1 MYLTPRAS
9 RAVPAHSDD
18 QDVLIL
24 QLAGEKEWTVYG
36 SPIELPYS
44 HEQLGKGMAV
54 DRASLGEPLLQT
66 VLKPGGV
73 LYLPRGFVHE
83 ARANEAGSS
92 LHITLTVQT
101 SDLPHGTPTSGNGK
115 AEHAYAKSDHDA
127 SGTTVFLRPHEEL
140 LRREEVA
147 WCKEF
152 AARPEESPPISLKEI
167 RAEVA
172 AQRKA
177 EAALEAALPTE
188 MVIGMFSVAVGTLR
202 ASLVAKHRACVEQ
215 LLLLVAER
223 AREECAVVCKAFGEM
238 HTQVTGRHCHHHRLL
253 PQPPH
258 PAPVPRGRLRHGG
271 QGLTGSF
278 SSLTVIAY
286 LIT

>member
-1 MYLTPRAS
+1 MQARVDDFAMGTLRS
-9 RAVPAHSDD
+9 VPSDD
-18 QDVLIL
+18 PEVLRRTESL
-24 QLAGEKEWTVYG
+24 RTALT
-36 SPIELPYS
+36 
-44 HEQLGKGMAV
+44 
-54 DRASLGEPLLQT
+54 ASLVPL
-66 VLKPGGV
+66 
-73 LYLPRGFVHE
+73 E
-83 ARANEAGSS
+83 AYIDG
-92 LHITLTVQT
+92 
-101 SDLPHGTPTSGNGK
+101 
-115 AEHAYAKSDHDA
+115 
-127 SGTTVFLRPHEEL
+127 LRPHEEL

-238 HTQVTGRHCHHHRLL
+238 HTQLCEQPKDIEKLTEMSEFVATLPARSAELQVQIDSMMEHHELLEETQVTRNSAAHCSRYLL
-253 PQPPH
+253 RAILPPYSDL
-258 PAPVPRGRLRHGG
+258 PPPPSAV
-271 QGLTGSF
+271 
-278 SSLTVIAY
+278 
-286 LIT
+286 

>member
-1 MYLTPRAS
+1 MQARVDDFAMGTLRS
-9 RAVPAHSDD
+9 VPSDD
-18 QDVLIL
+18 PEVLRRTESL
-24 QLAGEKEWTVYG
+24 RTALT
-36 SPIELPYS
+36 
-44 HEQLGKGMAV
+44 
-54 DRASLGEPLLQT
+54 ASLVPL
-66 VLKPGGV
+66 
-73 LYLPRGFVHE
+73 E
-83 ARANEAGSS
+83 AYIDG
-92 LHITLTVQT
+92 
-101 SDLPHGTPTSGNGK
+101 
-115 AEHAYAKSDHDA
+115 
-127 SGTTVFLRPHEEL
+127 LRPHEEL

-223 AREECAVVCKAFGEM
+223 AREECATVCKAFGEM
-238 HTQVTGRHCHHHRLL
+238 HTQLCEQVAGRHHHNHHHHHHLL
-253 PQPPH
+253 LLLLLLH
-258 PAPVPRGRLRHGG
+258 LTSCPASLLCSRKTSRSSQRCRSSSRRSPRDRP
-271 QGLTGSF
+271 
-278 SSLTVIAY
+278 SSRCRSTR
-286 LIT
+286 

>member
-1 MYLTPRAS
+1 MGTLRS
-9 RAVPAHSDD
+9 VPSDD
-18 QDVLIL
+18 PEVLRRTESL
-24 QLAGEKEWTVYG
+24 RTALT
-36 SPIELPYS
+36 
-44 HEQLGKGMAV
+44 
-54 DRASLGEPLLQT
+54 ASLVPL
-66 VLKPGGV
+66 
-73 LYLPRGFVHE
+73 E
-83 ARANEAGSS
+83 AYIDG
-92 LHITLTVQT
+92 
-101 SDLPHGTPTSGNGK
+101 
-115 AEHAYAKSDHDA
+115 
-127 SGTTVFLRPHEEL
+127 LRPHEEL

-238 HTQVTGRHCHHHRLL
+238 HTQLCEQPKDIEKLTEMSEFVATLPARSAELQVQIDSMMEHHELLEETQVTRCHCRHCHYRHHRL
-253 PQPPH
+253 H
-258 PAPVPRGRLRHGG
+258 HLRHLH
-271 QGLTGSF
+271 LTS
-278 SSLTVIAY
+278 SPPPRRSLTCPAK
-286 LIT
+286 TSQRGGRRSTGRSASS

>member
-1 MYLTPRAS
+1 MTPDLTPHIPHMQARVDDFAMGTLRS
-9 RAVPAHSDD
+9 VPSDD
-18 QDVLIL
+18 PEVLRRTESL
-24 QLAGEKEWTVYG
+24 RTALT
-36 SPIELPYS
+36 
-44 HEQLGKGMAV
+44 
-54 DRASLGEPLLQT
+54 ASLVPL
-66 VLKPGGV
+66 
-73 LYLPRGFVHE
+73 E
-83 ARANEAGSS
+83 AYIDG
-92 LHITLTVQT
+92 
-101 SDLPHGTPTSGNGK
+101 
-115 AEHAYAKSDHDA
+115 
-127 SGTTVFLRPHEEL
+127 LRPHEEL

-238 HTQVTGRHCHHHRLL
+238 HTQLCEQVTGRHHHNHHHHHHLL
-253 PQPPH
+253 
-258 PAPVPRGRLRHGG
+258 LRHHHH
-271 QGLTGSF
+271 QSILNCSK
-278 SSLTVIAY
+278 SSMLSIGAA
-286 LIT
+286 IS

>member
-1 MYLTPRAS
+1 MQARVDDFAMGTLRS
-9 RAVPAHSDD
+9 VPSDD
-18 QDVLIL
+18 PEVLRRTESL
-24 QLAGEKEWTVYG
+24 RTALT
-36 SPIELPYS
+36 
-44 HEQLGKGMAV
+44 
-54 DRASLGEPLLQT
+54 ASLVPL
-66 VLKPGGV
+66 
-73 LYLPRGFVHE
+73 E
-83 ARANEAGSS
+83 AYIDG
-92 LHITLTVQT
+92 
-101 SDLPHGTPTSGNGK
+101 
-115 AEHAYAKSDHDA
+115 
-127 SGTTVFLRPHEEL
+127 LRPHEEL

-238 HTQVTGRHCHHHRLL
+238 HTQVTGCHCHHHRLL
-253 PQPPH
+253 YHSHLTPLLPP
-258 PAPVPRGRLRHGG
+258 
-271 QGLTGSF
+271 
-278 SSLTVIAY
+278 SSLQLCEQPKDIEKLTEMSEFVATLPARSAELQVQIDSMMEHHELLEETQVTRCHCRHRHLHLTSTAVPST
-286 LIT
+286 LPFAV

>member
-1 MYLTPRAS
+1 MGTLRS
-9 RAVPAHSDD
+9 VPSDD
-18 QDVLIL
+18 PEVLRRTESL
-24 QLAGEKEWTVYG
+24 RTALT
-36 SPIELPYS
+36 
-44 HEQLGKGMAV
+44 
-54 DRASLGEPLLQT
+54 ASLVPL
-66 VLKPGGV
+66 
-73 LYLPRGFVHE
+73 E
-83 ARANEAGSS
+83 AYIDG
-92 LHITLTVQT
+92 
-101 SDLPHGTPTSGNGK
+101 
-115 AEHAYAKSDHDA
+115 
-127 SGTTVFLRPHEEL
+127 LRPHEEL

-177 EAALEAALPTE
+177 EAALEASLPTE

-238 HTQVTGRHCHHHRLL
+238 HTQLCEQVTGTAQFC
-253 PQPPH
+253 
-258 PAPVPRGRLRHGG
+258 AILRNYA
-271 QGLTGSF
+271 QFCAIL
-278 SSLTVIAY
+278 
-286 LIT
+286 

>member
-1 MYLTPRAS
+1 MGTLRS
-9 RAVPAHSDD
+9 VPSDD
-18 QDVLIL
+18 PEVLRRTEAL
-24 QLAGEKEWTVYG
+24 RTALT
-36 SPIELPYS
+36 
-44 HEQLGKGMAV
+44 
-54 DRASLGEPLLQT
+54 ASLVPL
-66 VLKPGGV
+66 
-73 LYLPRGFVHE
+73 E
-83 ARANEAGSS
+83 AYIDG
-92 LHITLTVQT
+92 
-101 SDLPHGTPTSGNGK
+101 
-115 AEHAYAKSDHDA
+115 
-127 SGTTVFLRPHEEL
+127 LRPHEEL

-238 HTQVTGRHCHHHRLL
+238 HTQVTGCHCHHHRLL

-258 PAPVPRGRLRHGG
+258 PAPPSLHSTALRAAERHRE
-271 QGLTGSF
+271 
-278 SSLTVIAY
+278 AHRDE
-286 LIT
+286 

>member
-1 MYLTPRAS
+1 M
-9 RAVPAHSDD
+9 
-18 QDVLIL
+18 
-24 QLAGEKEWTVYG
+24 
-36 SPIELPYS
+36 
-44 HEQLGKGMAV
+44 
-54 DRASLGEPLLQT
+54 PL
-66 VLKPGGV
+66 
-73 LYLPRGFVHE
+73 E
-83 ARANEAGSS
+83 AYIDG
-92 LHITLTVQT
+92 
-101 SDLPHGTPTSGNGK
+101 
-115 AEHAYAKSDHDA
+115 
-127 SGTTVFLRPHEEL
+127 LRPHEEL

-238 HTQVTGRHCHHHRLL
+238 HTQVTGCHCHHHRLL
-253 PQPPH
+253 YHNHHHHHLLLHLTPSTTPPPPPPPHLLPRLPPPQPKDIEKLTEMSEFVATL
-258 PAPVPRGRLRHGG
+258 PARSAELQVQIDSMMEHHE
-271 QGLTGSF
+271 
-278 SSLTVIAY
+278 
-286 LIT
+286 